1 MNEWILIED
10 REPTVEEIRDRN
22 EFICTDGMTT
32 YIRTYSFRLHGFV
45 TDFRGKE
52 SKDRG
57 VIAWM
62 PLPAPYKDPSAP
74 AEESSSS
81 STASTSDRD
90 KNEDNESSLNR
101 DADNDKEGKEGYIA
115 VTDEKGTKKYYEVI
129 ESLPKNDY
137 DFETKATKKK
147 K

>member
-1 MNEWILIED
+1 MNDWILIED

-45 TDFRGKE
+45 AEFRGKE

-62 PLPAPYKDPSAP
+62 PLPEPYKDPTKA
-74 AEESSSS
+74 AEE
-81 STASTSDRD
+81 AEEEV
-90 KNEDNESSLNR
+90 KNVYFN
-101 DADNDKEGKEGYIA
+101 AGYI
-115 VTDEKGTKKYYEVI
+115 
-129 ESLPKNDY
+129 PRY
-137 DFETKATKKK
+137 DL
-147 K
+147 

>member
-32 YIRTYSFRLHGFV
+32 YIRTYSYLLHGFV
-45 TDFRGKE
+45 TDFLGKE

-62 PLPAPYKDPSAP
+62 PLPAPYKDPATVV
-74 AEESSSS
+74 EEQEEEYNN
-81 STASTSDRD
+81 TYFNANFT
-90 KNEDNESSLNR
+90 
-101 DADNDKEGKEGYIA
+101 
-115 VTDEKGTKKYYEVI
+115 V
-129 ESLPKNDY
+129 DY
-137 DFETKATKKK
+137 GINYNNNNY
-147 K
+147 

>member
-1 MNEWILIED
+1 MSTDFRKEKPLSMNEWILIED

-62 PLPAPYKDPSAP
+62 PLPAPYKDPSQI
-74 AEESSSS
+74 EEEKEEEY
-81 STASTSDRD
+81 
-90 KNEDNESSLNR
+90 KNIYFNANYN
-101 DADNDKEGKEGYIA
+101 ADYSGNY
-115 VTDEKGTKKYYEVI
+115 
-129 ESLPKNDY
+129 
-137 DFETKATKKK
+137 
-147 K
+147 

>member
-62 PLPAPYKDPSAP
+62 PLPAPYKDPATV
-74 AEESSSS
+74 AEEQ
-81 STASTSDRD
+81 
-90 KNEDNESSLNR
+90 E
-101 DADNDKEGKEGYIA
+101 
-115 VTDEKGTKKYYEVI
+115 
-129 ESLPKNDY
+129 
-137 DFETKATKKK
+137 
-147 K
+147 

>member
-1 MNEWILIED
+1 MKKSKSILNQEAFRVILLNSNEHWCRKERLLSMNEWIMIED

-62 PLPAPYKDPSAP
+62 PLPAPYKDPNTI
-74 AEESSSS
+74 AEEEEEEY
-81 STASTSDRD
+81 
-90 KNEDNESSLNR
+90 KNVYFNANYM
-101 DADNDKEGKEGYIA
+101 ADYNQY
-115 VTDEKGTKKYYEVI
+115 
-129 ESLPKNDY
+129 
-137 DFETKATKKK
+137 
-147 K
+147 

>member
-45 TDFRGKE
+45 AEFRGKE

-62 PLPAPYKDPSAP
+62 PLPAPYKAP
-74 AEESSSS
+74 GQAEKEAEEEV
-81 STASTSDRD
+81 
-90 KNEDNESSLNR
+90 KNVYFN
-101 DADNDKEGKEGYIA
+101 AGYI
-115 VTDEKGTKKYYEVI
+115 
-129 ESLPKNDY
+129 PRY
-137 DFETKATKKK
+137 DL
-147 K
+147 

>member
-32 YIRTYSFRLHGFV
+32 YIRSYSFRLHGFV
-45 TDFRGKE
+45 TDYRGRE

-62 PLPAPYKDPSAP
+62 PLPAPYKDPNAVQ
-74 AEESSSS
+74 EEEEEEYNNVYFNANYNADY
-81 STASTSDRD
+81 TA
-90 KNEDNESSLNR
+90 
-101 DADNDKEGKEGYIA
+101 GYNN
-115 VTDEKGTKKYYEVI
+115 Y
-129 ESLPKNDY
+129 
-137 DFETKATKKK
+137 
-147 K
+147 